1 LHLPDNRFFKID
13 DLLKDGYLD
22 PTTDTVTL
30 VFHVRASSFYQ
41 HSIDQ
46 GRYINRLCGEAR
58 AVQSTTADSE
68 GGPMSEHTG
77 SRSMRLSQSL
87 SLLVDEAPP
96 AAAARTPLLPPPPPH
111 ADTAALDEEVPERAG
126 QFALPSAPK
135 SCYRPLDPEEPQPG
149 SSAEEVAGSPIQ
161 QALLQRNTPNAA
173 AEDEEV
179 VAHNDAQS

>member
-1 LHLPDNRFFKID
+1 
-13 DLLKDGYLD
+13 
-22 PTTDTVTL
+22 
-30 VFHVRASSFYQ
+30 
-41 HSIDQ
+41 
-46 GRYINRLCGEAR
+46 
-58 AVQSTTADSE
+58 
-68 GGPMSEHTG
+68 MSEYTG

-96 AAAARTPLLPPPPPH
+96 AAAARTPLLPPPPPPH

-135 SCYRPLDPEEPQPG
+135 SCYRHVDPEEPQPG

-161 QALLQRNTPNAA
+161 QQALLQRNTPNAA
-173 AEDEEV
+173 ATTGAAEEEEV